1 MGGVTDPQ
9 RPPNPRVTPKSS
21 GGKVKPAVT
30 SGNFFTKNRFT
41 LIASGLALAL
51 LLLAGGTVAVGYS
64 AGAQSAAIPEVTETA
79 PPARAVPATV
89 PTPTGI
95 RTCSVAARASDE
107 RLASLRGVV
116 INVETGEV
124 LYNRDGDA
132 ASSTGTA
139 NTALTATAA
148 ITQLGADYQLSTRV
162 VDGNLPGSIVL
173 LGGGDP
179 TLSRLPDGESSVY
192 SGAPTLQDLATQ
204 TINTYAVAHPDVPI
218 SEVVVDASY
227 WDEADGWNSAW
238 DTSLRTEGVVS
249 RTTALQ
255 VDGDRDDPTQQISP
269 RSDDPIERAG
279 DAFVDALGLVGV
291 TTREGLAE
299 NGAPLL
305 AEVKSAPVSTL
316 VQQML
321 QTNDATLAESL
332 ARVVSVQ
339 GTFSGSA
346 VSLQQAIPQALQV
359 HGLVTTGVT
368 IRDGSGLSRD
378 DTVSARFLASLFS
391 TVATEDA
398 LSPVLDG
405 LSVAGQSGMLADR
418 FTGDNAVAPDTIV
431 GVSGTHNSVRSLAGI
446 STSADGTRL
455 AFAFLATG
463 STVSDD
469 AFGALDSLA
478 IGVQA
483 CGDNL
488 TGS

>member
-1 MGGVTDPQ
+1 
-9 RPPNPRVTPKSS
+9 
-21 GGKVKPAVT
+21 
-30 SGNFFTKNRFT
+30 
-41 LIASGLALAL
+41 
-51 LLLAGGTVAVGYS
+51 
-64 AGAQSAAIPEVTETA
+64 
-79 PPARAVPATV
+79 
-89 PTPTGI
+89 
-95 RTCSVAARASDE
+95 
-107 RLASLRGVV
+107 
-116 INVETGEV
+116 
-124 LYNRDGDA
+124 
-132 ASSTGTA
+132 
-139 NTALTATAA
+139 
-148 ITQLGADYQLSTRV
+148 
-162 VDGNLPGSIVL
+162 
-173 LGGGDP
+173 
-179 TLSRLPDGESSVY
+179 
-192 SGAPTLQDLATQ
+192 
-204 TINTYAVAHPDVPI
+204 
-218 SEVVVDASY
+218 
-227 WDEADGWNSAW
+227 
-238 DTSLRTEGVVS
+238 
-249 RTTALQ
+249 
-255 VDGDRDDPTQQISP
+255 
-269 RSDDPIERAG
+269 
-279 DAFVDALGLVGV
+279 
-291 TTREGLAE
+291 
-299 NGAPLL
+299 
-305 AEVKSAPVSTL
+305 
-316 VQQML
+316 
-321 QTNDATLAESL
+321 
-332 ARVVSVQ
+332 VQ

-346 VSLQQAIPQALQV
+346 VSLQQAVPQALQV